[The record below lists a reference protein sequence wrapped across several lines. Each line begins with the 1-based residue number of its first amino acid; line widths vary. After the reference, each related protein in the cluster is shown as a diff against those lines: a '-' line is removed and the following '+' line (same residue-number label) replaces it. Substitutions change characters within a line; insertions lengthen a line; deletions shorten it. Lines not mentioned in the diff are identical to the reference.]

1 MIVRRTSLL
10 VLLLVCVAA
19 TLATNF
25 NGDYDESQSD
35 NFPRV
40 IFFLLL
46 FERKLDSLDSKNKVL
61 CMIV

>member
-10 VLLLVCVAA
+10 VLLLVCVTA

-25 NGDYDESQSD
+25 NGDYDESPSD

-40 IFFLLL
+40 INFFY
-46 FERKLDSLDSKNKVL
+46 FFSASNFSF
-61 CMIV
+61 